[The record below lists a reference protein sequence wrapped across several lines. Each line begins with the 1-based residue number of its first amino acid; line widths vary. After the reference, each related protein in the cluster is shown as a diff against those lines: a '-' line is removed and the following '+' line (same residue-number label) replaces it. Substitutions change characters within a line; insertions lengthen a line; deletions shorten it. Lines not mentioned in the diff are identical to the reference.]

1 MSREKLSEKESL
13 SQVESR
19 TKEVVKEVVY
29 EEKTL
34 PTMDVMFVIWKK
46 PTNKTRRKVGNNGSN
61 RVSETKVEEDTP
73 HVLEEDKTLGG
84 EIGVGEYPEKENFQ
98 DLIKALEKYKA
109 NIPMKEMVE
118 KRPCCLKFL

>member
-34 PTMDVMFVIWKK
+34 PTMDVMFVI
-46 PTNKTRRKVGNNGSN
+46 
-61 RVSETKVEEDTP
+61 
-73 HVLEEDKTLGG
+73 
-84 EIGVGEYPEKENFQ
+84 
-98 DLIKALEKYKA
+98 
-109 NIPMKEMVE
+109 
-118 KRPCCLKFL
+118 